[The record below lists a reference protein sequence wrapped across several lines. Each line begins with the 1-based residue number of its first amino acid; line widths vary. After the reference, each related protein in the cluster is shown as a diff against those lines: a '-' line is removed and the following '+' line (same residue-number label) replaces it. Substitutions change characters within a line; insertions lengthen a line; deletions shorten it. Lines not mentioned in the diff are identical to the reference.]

1 MDKKKL
7 KKIVT
12 QDFGPGRILLLAL
25 AGIILLGANISEH
38 KKEKKE
44 EKNEDTLAA
53 SQTVAAEDYTQKLEN
68 RLIKLLEGVDGVGQ
82 VEVMIT
88 LKSSGEAILNKDI
101 SSESQTEEESGKET
115 TKKQNTV
122 KKEEETVLSDGSGAQ
137 SPYVIKQ
144 MELEIAG
151 VIISCEGA
159 DNNST
164 AQAVMEAACVVFGI
178 EPSHIKVLKMEV
190 KK

>member
-122 KKEEETVLSDGSGAQ
+122 KKE
-137 SPYVIKQ
+137 
-144 MELEIAG
+144 
-151 VIISCEGA
+151 
-159 DNNST
+159 
-164 AQAVMEAACVVFGI
+164 
-178 EPSHIKVLKMEV
+178 
-190 KK
+190 